1 MAVKHKELIHIT
13 QDELTEIEG
22 EKTRKCK
29 FCGKSIW
36 YDTTKVSFNLD
47 GSLGSEFGGTT
58 HRTEKNID
66 GVCYPICVCQNCL
79 EKEFPDFKE
88 RNKSKIFNTFNK
100 YVSFAFGI
108 PESVINEKN
117 KKSVPT
123 LDNLI
128 RKYGEEKGRE
138 VYEGYRMKQAYTN
151 SFEYKKEKYGWTKEQ
166 FDEYNRSRAVTLK
179 NLIKRHGREKGKE
192 IWEKYKEKQS
202 YTSTDKYLYETFG
215 EKRANE
221 IKLLKMIDVRCFISA
236 YGEKE
241 GREIY
246 EKYLNGTKDR
256 KTYSKFSKIFF
267 DELKQELTN
276 NGVDVDVF
284 YGDDEHWRW
293 SKSKKIYFFD
303 FYIPKIKLVIE
314 LNGDYWHCNPKIYRE
329 DYVHELRH
337 LVAIEIWKIDE
348 ERENTIRDEMGLNL
362 IVVWEN
368 DIRKNRKEIISSL
381 VTDIKKRLCTK
392 K

>member
-1 MAVKHKELIHIT
+1 MAVKHKGLIHIT

-47 GSLGSEFGGTT
+47 GSLSSEFRGTT
-58 HRTEKNID
+58 YRTEKNIN
-66 GVCYPICVCQNCL
+66 GVSYPICVCQNCL
-79 EKEFPDFKE
+79 EKEFPDFDE

-100 YVSFAFGI
+100 YVSFAFEI
-108 PESVINEKN
+108 PESVIEEKN

-128 RKYGEEKGRE
+128 RKYGEEKGRD
-138 VYEGYRMKQAYTN
+138 VYDEYRRKQAYTN

-166 FDEYNRSRAVTLK
+166 FDEYNKSRAVTLE

-192 IWEKYKEKQS
+192 IWEKYKERQS
-202 YTSTDKYLYETFG
+202 YTSTDEYLYETFG

-221 IKLLKMIDVRCFISA
+221 IKLLKMRDVQGFISA

-241 GREIY
+241 GTEIY
-246 EKYLNGTKDR
+246 EKYLNDTKDR
-256 KTYSKFSKIFF
+256 KTYSKFSKVFF

-276 NGVDVDVF
+276 NGVNVDVF

-303 FYIPKIKLVIE
+303 FYIPKIRLVVE
-314 LNGDYWHCNPKIYRE
+314 LNGDYWHCNPKIYKD
-329 DYVHELRH
+329 DYIHELRH
-337 LVAIEIWKIDE
+337 MSAKEIWKTDE
-348 ERENTIRDEMGLNL
+348 ERENTIRDEMGLSL

-368 DIRKNRKEIISSL
+368 DIRKNRKETISNL
-381 VTDIKKRLCTK
+381 VKEINERLCTRK
-392 K
+392 